1 MRENRQHERTS
12 AIIKVNYSSSGA
24 LKMDYAQNIS
34 RGGLFLATNN
44 PFTLGQEIE
53 LHLRTPGNKAPVAVP
68 GVVRWIGERGTP
80 AVKGIGIQFK
90 LDQPNVK
97 EQIETMI
104 EALDEPDE
112 VLKQHQEG
120 ISVLI
125 LDPNEF
131 ASELYAK
138 GIQKMLKR
146 GEGDLDQPVHVHCV
160 SDQESALKHIKD
172 HPCHLLMVELK
183 SKEFDG
189 LKFIRSL
196 RASKGE
202 SFPIFAVSRPYP
214 QDRFEALEA
223 GATAFLN
230 KPLQLQTL
238 FNTLIIC
245 LQDHGA
251 V

>member
-1 MRENRQHERTS
+1 MRDNRKHERTS

-44 PFTLGQEIE
+44 PFDLGQEIE
-53 LHLRTPGNKAPVAVP
+53 LHLRTPGKKEPVAVP

-80 AVKGIGIQFK
+80 PTRGIGIQFK
-90 LDQPNVK
+90 FDQPQVK
-97 EQIETMI
+97 EQIDQMI

-112 VLKQHQEG
+112 VLKSHQDG
-120 ISVLI
+120 ISILI
-125 LDPNEF
+125 VDPNEF
-131 ASELYAK
+131 ASNLYAK

-146 GEGDLDQPVHVHCV
+146 GEGDFEQPIHVQCV
-160 SDQESALKHIKD
+160 NHEEKALEYLKD

-189 LKFIRSL
+189 LTFIRTL
-196 RASKGE
+196 RETHGE
-202 SFPIFAVSRPYP
+202 EFRIFAVSRPYP

-245 LQDHGA
+245 LQDHGS